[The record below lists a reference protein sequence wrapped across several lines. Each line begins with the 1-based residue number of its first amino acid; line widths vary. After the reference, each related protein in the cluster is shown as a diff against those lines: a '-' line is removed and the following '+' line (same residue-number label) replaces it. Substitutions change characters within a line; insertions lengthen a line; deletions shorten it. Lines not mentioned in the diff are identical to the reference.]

1 MTILLYGMTIK
12 TELLKHDV
20 NCRKRV
26 ILYKCYKNYYNMQIL
41 CYWKLPCRNTRT
53 HPHTLNCNMFLL
65 FATILLVY
73 TDYTCENE
81 FRKQTLKNFVGEVGL
96 YGWLMSKLIMEV
108 DSDWGSQSDSV
119 WKLHS
124 VETLI
129 WSKLLVEREE
139 ETGRKRE
146 RERGR
151 ERERMLCHCCF
162 CFFSQYRVLMI
173 L

>member
-1 MTILLYGMTIK
+1 
-12 TELLKHDV
+12 
-20 NCRKRV
+20 
-26 ILYKCYKNYYNMQIL
+26 MQIL
-41 CYWKLPCRNTRT
+41 YCWKLPCRNTRT
-53 HPHTLNCNMFLL
+53 HTHTLNCNTFLL

-73 TDYTCENE
+73 TDYKCENE

-119 WKLHS
+119 RKLHS

-129 WSKLLVEREE
+129 WSKLLVEREAGNRE
-139 ETGRKRE
+139 KE

-151 ERERMLCHCCF
+151 ERERMLCHWLF
-162 CFFSQYRVLMI
+162 CFFSQYSVLMI
-173 L
+173 LQYYMLLYFNRYLCECVLIFQ